1 MTLDALYQQMQ
12 RKQSFLCVGLDSD
25 PLRIPPHLQDEPD
38 PVLAFNRAIIEATL
52 PYAVA
57 YKPNLAFYEAQG
69 AKGWETLARTLALI
83 PPEVMTI
90 ADAKRGDIGN
100 TARLYARTFFETYDF
115 DALTV
120 APYMGHD
127 SVQPF
132 LEVAGKWVF
141 LLALTSNPGAQ
152 DFQYLPTREGPLYER
167 VLRQSQNW
175 AKDQPGQLGYVVGAT
190 RSEEIARIREI
201 VPEALLLVPGVGA
214 QGGDLQAVC
223 AHGRTPQGGLLINVS
238 RSILYA
244 SRGKDFAQ
252 KAGEAAQALQK
263 QMEKFVIR
271 S

>member
-25 PLRIPPHLQDEPD
+25 PQRIPAHLQNEPD

-69 AKGWETLARTLALI
+69 AKGWETLARTLELI
-83 PPEVMTI
+83 PPEVFTI

-127 SVQPF
+127 SVSPF
-132 LEVAGKWVF
+132 LEVPDKWTF

-167 VLRQSQNW
+167 VLRQSQRW
-175 AKDQPGQLGYVVGAT
+175 ASEQPGQLGYVVGAT
-190 RSEEIARIREI
+190 RSEEIARIRTL
-201 VPEALLLVPGVGA
+201 VPEALLLVPGIGA

-223 AHGRTPQGGLLINVS
+223 EQGRTRQGGLLINAS

-244 SRGKDFAQ
+244 SPGEDFAD
-252 KAGEAAQALQK
+252 KAAAAARALQV
-263 QMEKFVIR
+263 QMQTFVIGN
-271 S
+271 